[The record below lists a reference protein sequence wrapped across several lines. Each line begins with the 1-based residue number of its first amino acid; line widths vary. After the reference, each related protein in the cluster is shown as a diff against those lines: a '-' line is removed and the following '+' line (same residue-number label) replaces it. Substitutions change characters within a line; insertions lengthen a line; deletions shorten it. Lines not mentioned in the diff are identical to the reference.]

1 MNQICDLVRLKLDA
15 ICGVVVKYSTRQDRS
30 YYDGSFDRRL
40 FERTIRRIGRHTSW
54 SRKFSMAVMQK
65 ADELDV
71 YLERLNTKLINLERF
86 SDSYIFETHPDLDGT
101 NPRSAREE
109 AQQLLEQGARYEVE
123 DARADAESLHKAYSA
138 GERLTCHIALAT
150 LYSSQARLG
159 SSPDRDFRFL
169 FSTETR
175 TVEVLVHP

>member
-1 MNQICDLVRLKLDA
+1 MNQICELVRLKLNA

-54 SRKFSMAVMQK
+54 PRKFSMAVMQK

-71 YLERLNTKLINLERF
+71 YLDRLNTKLINLERF
-86 SDSYIFETHPDLDGT
+86 SDSYISETHPDLDGN

-109 AQQLLEQGARYEVE
+109 AQQLLEQGAR
-123 DARADAESLHKAYSA
+123 
-138 GERLTCHIALAT
+138 
-150 LYSSQARLG
+150 
-159 SSPDRDFRFL
+159 
-169 FSTETR
+169 
-175 TVEVLVHP
+175 